1 LGLETPNSFIKNQM
15 GEVMMK
21 SMKTPIRFLL
31 LLLIGF
37 TCHTSLASE
46 DPNMTAED
54 RAKVIKLLNE
64 SHKQTLDL
72 MEGLSEEQL
81 KFKPAPEKWCVLE
94 VAEHIYLAEG
104 RLFGGVEGALANK
117 PNLEWETKTRGKTEF
132 LERVMVSRDRK
143 ATAPESIVP
152 SGKLT
157 RDEVIAKLKES
168 RAKTLKFAEETKAP
182 LKAHTLDHPFPV
194 FNTLNAYQWLIYIP
208 LHNIRHNKQIEEVKA
223 DPNFPAKKMRPRN

>member
-1 LGLETPNSFIKNQM
+1 
-15 GEVMMK
+15 MK
-21 SMKTPIRFLL
+21 SLKTSIRLL
-31 LLLIGF
+31 LVLCVGF
-37 TCHTSLASE
+37 TCHASLASE

-54 RAKVIKLLNE
+54 RAKVIKLLKD

-81 KFKPAPEKWCVLE
+81 KFKPAPEKWSVLE

-104 RLFGGVEGALANK
+104 LLFGSVEKALAEKQN
-117 PNLEWETKTRGKTEF
+117 PEWETKTKGKTEF

-143 ATAPESIVP
+143 ATAPENIVP

-157 RDEVIAKLKES
+157 RDDVIARLKES
-168 RAKTLKFAEETKAP
+168 RAKTLKFTEETKLP

-223 DPNFPAKKMRPRN
+223 DPNFPKSK